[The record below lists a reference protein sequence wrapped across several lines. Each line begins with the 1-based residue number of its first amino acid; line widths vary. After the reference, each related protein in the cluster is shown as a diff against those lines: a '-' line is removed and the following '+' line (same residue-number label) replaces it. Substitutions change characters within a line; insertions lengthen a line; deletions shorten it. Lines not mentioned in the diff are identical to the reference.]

1 MNKAWAML
9 GGLAFGAGLT
19 YLGDPDRGRRR
30 RALLRGKA
38 NRLMRVSREGLD
50 VASRD
55 LSNRV
60 SGRVAATMSRLRG
73 EAVDDDVLVARVRAK
88 LGRYCAHAHA
98 VEVSADEGTV
108 TLSGPILAAEA
119 GPVLDAIRRV
129 PGVGA
134 ISDRLDRHEEAD
146 LPMLSGGTPPG
157 LAPPRRYWSPAYRLV
172 AGLGGGS
179 LLLWGLGRRGI
190 AGTGLALL
198 GSGTVLR
205 AIANREIRELLG
217 VGPEGRGFNVQ
228 KTLTVNAPIA
238 EVFAFWSRPEN
249 FPRFM
254 RHIREVRNLGEGR
267 SHWVV
272 SGPAGVSVEWEAE
285 TTRTIPNAL
294 ISWRSVPGS
303 VVAHTGTIHLQE
315 NPDGS
320 TRLHIQL
327 RYHPPAGMVGHAV
340 ATAFGA
346 DPKHEMDDDLARMK
360 LLIESE
366 AGRNPVPTSPR

>member
-38 NRLMRVSREGLD
+38 IRLTRVSREGLD
-50 VASRD
+50 VAGRD

-60 SGRVAATMSRLRG
+60 SGRVAATMSRLRS
-73 EAVDDDVLVARVRAK
+73 EAVDDDILVARVRAK
-88 LGRYCAHAHA
+88 LGRHCSHAHA
-98 VEVSADEGTV
+98 VAVTAREGAV

-119 GPVLDAIRRV
+119 GAALDAIRRV
-129 PGVGA
+129 PGVVA
-134 ISDRLDRHEEAD
+134 ITDRLDRHEQAD
-146 LPMLSGGTPPG
+146 LPMLSGGTSLGPS
-157 LAPPRRYWSPAYRLV
+157 RRFWSPAYRLV
-172 AGLGGGS
+172 VGLGGGG
-179 LLLWGLGRRGI
+179 LLLLGLGRRGI
-190 AGTGLALL
+190 AGTGLALW
-198 GSGTVLR
+198 GTGLVIR
-205 AIANREIRELLG
+205 AIANREIRELLSM
-217 VGPEGRGFNVQ
+217 EGRGFSVQ

-238 EVFAFWSRPEN
+238 EVYAFWSRPEN

-272 SGPAGVSVEWEAE
+272 SGPAGVAVEWDAE
-285 TTRTIPNAL
+285 TIQTIPNAL

-303 VVAHTGTIHLQE
+303 AVAHTGTLHLQE

-320 TRLHIQL
+320 TRLHVQM

-360 LLIESE
+360 LLIESV
-366 AGRNPVPTSPR
+366 AGRNPVPTPPR